1 MSGVHKVL
9 FFISDFL
16 LLNFSILAAFY
27 LWDSSFWINDK
38 IGIVYLLIYSNLAW
52 LFLVIVS
59 EPYSV
64 TKSWT
69 VSKTIKN
76 QLAFIFI
83 HLLVIASLVV
93 FLNRNYS
100 PIQIG
105 FIYCIF
111 TPLFF
116 LYRVAVYYLRRIV
129 NKEPIIRNFILIGRN
144 SLSFEI
150 RKFYLLNPEMHFRFM
165 GYIDFETVDFP
176 FEQVQKFCSTN
187 EIHEIYCC
195 TPNVASNQLHE
206 LINFGLDSLIKV
218 KLITES
224 GTQDQS
230 AIQLEKYDKLPGLNI
245 AIIPLDEFRNQFVKR
260 IFDITFSSLFIL
272 LIMSWLVPLLTI
284 IIKLD
289 SKGPVFFLQDRS
301 GKDNKSFKCMKFRT
315 MVVNRD
321 ADTKQATVNDPRIT
335 KLGAFLRKTSIDELP
350 QFINVFL
357 GSMSV
362 VGPRPHMLKHTVEY
376 SELIDS
382 FMGRHYVKPGIT
394 GLAQCLGYRGET
406 KTLEEMEN
414 RVRLDRY
421 YIENWT
427 FWLDI
432 KIIFLTVVSLIRGS
446 DKAY

>member
-1 MSGVHKVL
+1 MSGFHRVL
-9 FFISDFL
+9 FFISDIL
-16 LLNFSILAAFY
+16 LLNISIFSAFY
-27 LWDSSFWINDK
+27 FWDITFWISDK

-52 LFLVIVS
+52 LFLVIIS
-59 EPYSV
+59 EPYSL
-64 TKSWT
+64 TKTWA
-69 VSKTIKN
+69 VSKILKN
-76 QLAFIFI
+76 QFAFIFI

-105 FIYCIF
+105 LIFCIF

-116 LYRVAVYYLRRIV
+116 LYRLIVYYLRKIV
-129 NKEPIIRNFILIGRN
+129 NKEPIARNFILIGRN
-144 SLSFEI
+144 QLSFEI
-150 RKFYLLNPEMHFRFM
+150 RKFYFLNPEMHYRFM
-165 GYIDFETVDFP
+165 GYIDFDSNDFP
-176 FEQVQKFCSTN
+176 LEKVQKFCSIT

-195 TPNVASNQLHE
+195 APNVSQIQLQQ
-206 LINFGLDSLIKV
+206 LINYGLDSLIKV
-218 KLITES
+218 KLILES
-224 GTQDQS
+224 GAQGGL
-230 AIQLEKYDKLPGLNI
+230 AIQLEQYDKLPGFDI
-245 AIIPLDEFRNQFVKR
+245 AIIPLDESRNQFLKR
-260 IFDITFSSLFIL
+260 IFDIAFSSVFIL
-272 LIMSWLVPLLTI
+272 LVMSWLVPLLTI

-289 SKGPVFFLQDRS
+289 SKGPVFFIQDRS
-301 GKDNKSFKCMKFRT
+301 GKDNKTFKCMKFRT
-315 MVVNRD
+315 MVVNRE
-321 ADTKQATVNDPRIT
+321 ADMKQATANDPRIT

-376 SELIDS
+376 SKLIET

-406 KTLEEMEN
+406 RTLEEMEN